1 MKTRILA
8 AMVLVPV
15 LLVVLLIAP
24 VYVAA
29 AVVGLMCG
37 IASYELLYRT
47 GLVTNWRLN
56 VYSAVMAFCVSAW
69 SYFGTPYAAALMGIF
84 VYAIL
89 LFAELLAS
97 NLKMSAQE
105 ACVCLL
111 SGLVVPFMLSALVRI
126 LQLPGGRYLI
136 FIPFLMAFL
145 SDTGAYFV
153 GVFFG
158 KHKLCPVISPKKTVE
173 GFVGGI
179 ATAVVGMLVFGFI
192 MERFFM
198 FRVNYWLALVYGL
211 LGAVAGVMGDL
222 SMSVI
227 KRQTGIKDYGN
238 LIPGHGGIL
247 DRFDSVMITAPL
259 TEALLLMIPFM
270 V

>member
-8 AMVLVPV
+8 ALVLVPV
-15 LLVVLLIAP
+15 LIVALLIAP

-47 GLVTNWRLN
+47 GLVKHPRLN
-56 VYSAVMAFCVSAW
+56 VYSAVMAFCVSSW
-69 SYFGTPYAAALMGIF
+69 SYFGTPYAAALIGVF
-84 VYAIL
+84 VFVLL
-89 LFAELLAS
+89 LFGEMLAS
-97 NLKMSAQE
+97 NAKMKTQDI
-105 ACVCLL
+105 CVCLL
-111 SGLVVPFMLSALVRI
+111 SGIVVPFMLSALVRI
-126 LQLPGGRYLI
+126 LLLPAGRFLI
-136 FIPFLMAFL
+136 FVPFLMAFL

-158 KHKLCPVISPKKTVE
+158 KHKLCPAISPKKTVE
-173 GFVGGI
+173 GFIGGI
-179 ATAVVGMLVFGFI
+179 ATAVVGMLIYCLI
-192 MERFFM
+192 MDRFFL
-198 FRVNYWLALVYGL
+198 FKVNYLVALLYGL
-211 LGAVAGVMGDL
+211 FGAVAGVMGDL

-259 TEALLLMIPFM
+259 TEALLLIIPIM

>member
-8 AMVLVPV
+8 ALVLVPV
-15 LLVVLLIAP
+15 LIVVLLMAP

-47 GLVTNWRLN
+47 GLVKSWRQN

-69 SYFGTPYAAALMGIF
+69 SYFGTPYAAALIGVF
-84 VYAIL
+84 VYVLL
-89 LFAELLAS
+89 LFAEMLAS
-97 NLKMSAQE
+97 GLKVKTQE
-105 ACVCLL
+105 VCVCLL
-111 SGLVVPFMLSALVRI
+111 SGILVPFMLSALVRI
-126 LQLPGGRYLI
+126 LQMSGGRFLI

-173 GFVGGI
+173 GLIGGI
-179 ATAVVGMLVFGFI
+179 VTAVVGMLIFGLI
-192 MERFFM
+192 IERFYM
-198 FRVNYWLALVYGL
+198 FRVNYLLALVYGL
-211 LGAVAGVMGDL
+211 MGSVASVIGDL

-259 TEALLLMIPFM
+259 TEALLLIIPFM

>member
-15 LLVVLLIAP
+15 LLVVLLLAP
-24 VYVAA
+24 TFVAA

-47 GLVTNWRLN
+47 GLVKHARLN

-69 SYFGTPYAAALMGIF
+69 SYFGASYTVALIGLFLYALI
-84 VYAIL
+84 

-97 NLKMSAQE
+97 NLKMRIE
-105 ACVCLL
+105 DVCVCLL
-111 SGLVVPFMLSALVRI
+111 SGIVVPFMLTALVRI
-126 LQLPGGRYLI
+126 LLLPGGRCLI
-136 FIPFLMAFL
+136 FVPFLMAFL

-179 ATAVVGMLVFGFI
+179 ATAVLGMLLYCFI
-192 MERFFM
+192 METWFLFD
-198 FRVNYWLALVYGL
+198 VNYAIALFYGL

-222 SMSVI
+222 TMSVI
-227 KRQTGIKDYGN
+227 KRQVGIKDYGN

-259 TEALLLMIPFM
+259 TEALLLIIPLM

>member
-8 AMVLVPV
+8 ALVLVPV

-47 GLVTNWRLN
+47 GLVKSWQLN

-69 SYFGTPYAAALMGIF
+69 SYFAMPYAAALIGLF
-84 VYAIL
+84 AYALL
-89 LFAELLAS
+89 LFVQMLAS
-97 NLKMSAQE
+97 GMKVKTQE
-105 ACVCLL
+105 VCVCLL
-111 SGLVVPFMLSALVRI
+111 SGIVVPFLLSALVRI
-126 LQLPGGRYLI
+126 LQMPGGRCLI

-173 GFVGGI
+173 GLIGGI
-179 ATAVVGMLVFGFI
+179 VTAVVGMLIFGLV
-192 MERFFM
+192 MERCYM
-198 FRVNYWLALVYGL
+198 YRVNYLLALVYGL
-211 LGAVAGVMGDL
+211 AGSVAAVIGDL

-259 TEALLLMIPFM
+259 TEALLLTIPFM